1 MLTLRK
7 SEDRFHTQI
16 GWLDSWHTFSF
27 ADHYHPDHV
36 AFRSLRVIND
46 DKVAAGAGFGM
57 HPHRDMEIVTY
68 VLSGALGHKDSMGNG
83 SMIQPGDVQRMSAGT
98 GVLHSEHNVM
108 KEGQTHLLQIWIMP
122 EERNLK
128 PSYEQKS
135 YSEAER
141 SNTLKLIASRDGREG
156 SVTVHQDVSLYS
168 AILEPGQ
175 SVEQPLAPGRHAWVH
190 VAKGAVEL
198 NGVAMKAGDGAAL
211 SEEQRVQ
218 LKGTEPSEVLLFDLA

>member
-7 SEDRFHTQI
+7 STDRFHTQI

-27 ADHYHPDHV
+27 SDHFHPDHV
-36 AFRSLRVIND
+36 QFRALRVIND
-46 DKVAAGAGFGM
+46 DKVAPGAGFGM

-68 VLSGALGHKDSMGNG
+68 VLAGALGHKDSMGNG
-83 SMIQPGDVQRMSAGT
+83 STMRPGDVQRMTAGT

-108 KEGQTHLLQIWIMP
+108 REGETHLLQIWMMP
-122 EERNLK
+122 EQRNLK

-135 YSEAER
+135 FSEAER

-168 AILEPGQ
+168 TILAPGET
-175 SVEQPLAPGRHAWVH
+175 VRHELRPGRHAWVQ

-198 NGVAMKAGDGAAL
+198 NGVKLETGDGVAV
-211 SEEQRVQ
+211 SEEQR
-218 LKGTEPSEVLLFDLA
+218 LELTGTAAAEVLVFDLA